1 MITFLTSPKP
11 FVGRDRINQI
21 RAIRSWLAVASEV
34 EVIVYGEAEG
44 AYEICSE
51 LGVKYVPDVKA
62 TESGLPYFNAIVEHA
77 REEAIY
83 DAQVYVNCDILLNAS
98 LLHAIEDIPFSEY
111 LLVGQRVDLN
121 DEVYVNPSVEGW
133 FDALLREVQDRQV
146 ELHAPSGKDYF
157 AFRRGMW
164 KGLPQVIIGRGAYDT
179 ALLAHCLFRR
189 IPIVDG
195 TYSVVALHQ
204 FHDYS
209 HVPGGLNEVMRGR
222 AAVRNRRNSGM
233 LHSAPTIGDA
243 QWVLR
248 GGELLPN
255 ASRGDWLRALETHWR
270 FHKKRELL
278 SLAIRALWRVLVAI
292 NLHRPPA
299 VGLSDVLD
307 AWKDQTAQYSSLGR
321 AEKVS
326 CEE

>member
-11 FVGRDRINQI
+11 FLGRDRRNQV
-21 RAIRSWLAVASEV
+21 RAIRSWLAVAPDV

-51 LGVKYVPDVKA
+51 LGVQYVPDVKS

-77 REEAIY
+77 QEEAIY
-83 DAQVYVNCDILLNAS
+83 DHQVYVNCDILLNAS
-98 LLHAIEDIPFSEY
+98 LVRAIEHIPFSEY
-111 LLVGQRVDLN
+111 LLIGQRLDLDAGVDLN
-121 DEVYVNPSVEGW
+121 PSVKGW
-133 FDALLREVQDRQV
+133 FDLLLSQVQESHVR
-146 ELHAPSGKDYF
+146 LHGPSGKDYF

-209 HVPGGLNEVMRGR
+209 HVPGGQNEVMQGK

-233 LHSAPTIGDA
+233 LHSAPTVGDA

-255 ASRGDWLRALETHWR
+255 ASRGDWLRALEIHWR
-270 FHKKRELL
+270 FHRRCELL
-278 SLAIRALWRVLVAI
+278 GLAIRALWRILTATKFYKPQVV
-292 NLHRPPA
+292 R
-299 VGLSDVLD
+299 LSDVID
-307 AWKDQTAQYSSLGR
+307 AWKEIARYPSVAD
-321 AEKVS
+321 VN
-326 CEE
+326 